1 MKEQYPIPSFLMQIS
16 LGGILCALSYLFI
29 SEGQIPAVYF
39 PGVLLVYGPLVYVVN
54 RLFLRQDRTVIG
66 LVILN
71 VILALLLIS
80 SVRLVC
86 GWSRCGGG
94 IPVGILTAL
103 VTLRGAQL
111 NLKPPKL
118 SSAILWM
125 EISIVLLAIF
135 IGIWA
140 TLDNSML
147 WSIPA
152 AVGGC
157 AALLAVIAHRM
168 NQIMGA
174 REWPL
179 LLLIFALMGGVL
191 WLLVAFLAAPTGQ
204 GVMALWNG
212 LLSVLRLIGEGIHR
226 LMLFLASFIKPEAY
240 ETLEMETDQGGG
252 MNFGEEDGVM
262 SSFGVI
268 LAVILAVLLAAAA
281 IAAILVFGRQYLGRR
296 KVGGARTRVKGEKRP
311 SFLAALKRLIAET
324 LAHVRFRRLLW
335 RQRNTVTG
343 TYYHLERICRRTP
356 WKRGAGETPCRF
368 LNRLQSACGENQR
381 CADSLG
387 QLAPLVER
395 ALYSPGCSEE
405 VFGQSRQLR
414 RDVRKVVHT
423 LVPKKKPEKFERRT
437 R

>member
-1 MKEQYPIPSFLMQIS
+1 MKEQYSISSFLMQIS
-16 LGGILCALSYLFI
+16 LGGIFCALSYIFI
-29 SEGQIPAVYF
+29 NEGQNPAVYF
-39 PGVLLVYGPLVYVVN
+39 PGVLLVFGPLVYVIN
-54 RLFLRQDRTVIG
+54 RLFLHRDRTVIS

-71 VILALLLIS
+71 GILALLMIG
-80 SVRLVC
+80 SVQLVC
-86 GWSRCGGG
+86 GWARCGGV
-94 IPVGILTAL
+94 IPVGIFTAL

-111 NLKPPKL
+111 NLKPPRL
-118 SSAILWM
+118 SSTILWM
-125 EISIVLLAIF
+125 EVSIVLLAVF

-174 REWPL
+174 REWLL

-212 LLSVLRLIGEGIHR
+212 LISFLRLIGEGVRR
-226 LMLFLASFIKPEAY
+226 LMLFLSSFIKPEAY
-240 ETLEMETDQGGG
+240 EPLELEADQGGG
-252 MNFGEEDGVM
+252 TGFSEEDGVM

-268 LAVILAVLLAAAA
+268 LAVILAVLLAAAV
-281 IAAILVFGRQYLGRR
+281 IAALIVFGRQQLGRQ
-296 KVGGARTRVKGEKRP
+296 KVGGSRTRIKGEKRP
-311 SFLAALKRLIAET
+311 SLWSALRRLFGEMLARL
-324 LAHVRFRRLLW
+324 RFRCLLW

-356 WKRGAGETPCRF
+356 WKKGAGETPCCF
-368 LNRLQSACGENQR
+368 LTRLQSACGENQD
-381 CADSLG
+381 CAHSLE
-387 QLAPLVER
+387 QLAPMVER
-395 ALYSPGCSEE
+395 ALYSPGCPEE
-405 VFGQSRQLR
+405 VFDQSKQLR
-414 RDVRKVVHT
+414 RDVRKAVRT
-423 LVPKKKPEKFERRT
+423 RAPKKNP
-437 R
+437 